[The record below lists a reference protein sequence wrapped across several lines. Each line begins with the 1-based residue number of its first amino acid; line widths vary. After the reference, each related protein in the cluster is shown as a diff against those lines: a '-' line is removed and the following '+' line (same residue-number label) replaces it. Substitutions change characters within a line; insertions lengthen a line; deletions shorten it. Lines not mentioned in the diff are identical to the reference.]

1 MYRIWI
7 MEDDDNIA
15 TIVSEHLEK
24 YGYEARRVQEYDHIK
39 SRLRSVTRRM
49 YARQL
54 HT

>member
-39 SRLRSVTRRM
+39 SRLLSGREQPYLILLDR
-49 YARQL
+49 
-54 HT
+54 